1 MLGDAVR
8 QRPDAVPE
16 EDGGDLQ
23 DPAEGAVHGPAGGAV
38 LPRARGEERVRRDL
52 RLRPVRDYP
61 VLESYNDGGSGRDIL
76 TGMDQADLRALVRER
91 EEIPR
96 TRLTELWRT
105 PDPAQWSQP
114 SQTPSQRNVNLNSRL
129 L

>member
-1 MLGDAVR
+1 M
-8 QRPDAVPE
+8 PE

-38 LPRARGEERVRRDL
+38 LPWAGGEERVRRDL

-96 TRLTELWRT
+96 RRLTQLWRA